1 MHEERE
7 QAMRIDPM
15 GGARQQATA
24 RRRGGGFRW
33 WILLLFAGYAA
44 WSWFGSAE
52 VDPYTGDTAHYGAS
66 AEQEVQ
72 LGAQAFQQ
80 VLGDANAQ
88 GALLPAD
95 DKVSRQVRTIAERL
109 VDRVPQVTADLAAMN
124 QQAPPADHQGYQWDV
139 AVIQS
144 DQANAFCLPGGKM
157 AVYTGLIPV
166 AQNADAMAVVMGHE
180 IAHALLRHGSQRMA
194 QQKLVQMGQVAA
206 GVAVGGMEPQQQ
218 QAVMAALGAG
228 AQYGFVLPYGRT
240 HESQAD
246 KVGLM
251 LAAAACYNPHEAVPL
266 WQRMAQLGGGERPP
280 EFASTHPDP
289 ANRIQALQALMP
301 QAEAFYQKYCQ
312 TPPAR

>member
-1 MHEERE
+1 
-7 QAMRIDPM
+7 MRVDPM
-15 GGARQQATA
+15 GGARQGGP
-24 RRRGGGFRW
+24 RRGFGGVRW

-44 WSWFGSAE
+44 WSWFGSAKT
-52 VDPYTGDTAHYGAS
+52 DPYTGEKAHYGAS
-66 AEQEVQ
+66 AEEEVQ

-95 DKVSRQVRTIAERL
+95 AQVSQQIRQIANRL
-109 VDRVPQVTADLAAMN
+109 VTKVPQVTADLAAMN
-124 QQAPPADHQGYQWDV
+124 QQAAPTDYQGFQWDV

-144 DQANAFCLPGGKM
+144 EDANAFCLPGGQM
-157 AVYTGLIPV
+157 AVYTGLLPI
-166 AQNADAMAVVMGHE
+166 AQNQDAMAVVMGHE

-194 QQKLVQMGQVAA
+194 QQKLVQMGQMAA
-206 GVAVGGMEPQQQ
+206 GVALGGMDPGQQ

-228 AQYGFVLPYGRT
+228 AQYGLILPYGRN
-240 HESQAD
+240 HETQAD

-251 LAAAACYNPHEAVPL
+251 LAAAACFNPREAIPL
-266 WQRMAQLGGGERPP
+266 WQRMSELGGGERPP

-289 ANRIQALQALMP
+289 ANRIQTLQSLMP

-312 TPPAR
+312 GQPALK